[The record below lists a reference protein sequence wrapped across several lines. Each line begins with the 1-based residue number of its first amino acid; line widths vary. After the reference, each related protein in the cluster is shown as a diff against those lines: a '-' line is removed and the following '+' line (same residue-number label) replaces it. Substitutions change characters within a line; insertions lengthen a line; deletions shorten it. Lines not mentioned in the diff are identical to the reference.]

1 VRRYLLSPR
10 RWARNW
16 KLKLAALGFAILLWI
31 VVRAEQRTEQWVP
44 VRVDAQIL
52 DPAYELVGVPVPA
65 QVEVRFAGRWRELG
79 ELALKRP
86 AILLRVPE
94 VGAGR
99 IFILDHSMVRLP
111 DQLRENVVPVDV
123 RPARVRL
130 DVRPVPD
137 SLGTAGGT

>member
-1 VRRYLLSPR
+1 MRRYLLSPR

-16 KLKLAALGFAILLWI
+16 KLKLAALGFAILLWV

-52 DPAYELVGVPVPA
+52 DPDFELVGLPYPA
-65 QVEVRFAGRWRELG
+65 HVEVRFAGRWRELG

-94 VGAGR
+94 VGR
-99 IFILDHSMVRLP
+99 HRVFILDHSMVRLP

-130 DVRPVPD
+130 NVRAVAD
-137 SLGTAGGT
+137 SLGAPGGA